1 MPRIL
6 TQEPDEPL
14 TASEDALS
22 VTESTSAPI
31 LTPQE
36 PSSSAMTPQD
46 QPGIATTA
54 AQPVIKKNLDK
65 YKLKTTPGK
74 SSLIDIKAKIEE
86 QEKEKKEKQETFTLE
101 NLKIIWQEYTEY
113 NPTQSVK
120 SALTN
125 CELELDGNKIIVYVP
140 NPVTKNTIMLENMLI
155 EKIRDSFHKS
165 DIEMVFE
172 INPERFPDID
182 QNLLKNKKTQRE
194 ILKEF
199 YDANHGIKEFMD
211 ELGLKLEEYGID

>member
-1 MPRIL
+1 VTPIAGNGHKPPAVVPAPAPTM
-6 TQEPDEPL
+6 TAQELPD
-14 TASEDALS
+14 TA
-22 VTESTSAPI
+22 I
-31 LTPQE
+31 NQQE
-36 PSSSAMTPQD
+36 
-46 QPGIATTA
+46 QPGTVMTTE
-54 AQPVIKKNLDK
+54 QPVIKKNLDK

-74 SSLIDIKAKIEE
+74 SSLTDIKAKIEE

-101 NLKIIWQEYTEY
+101 NIKVIWQEYTEY

-120 SALTN
+120 SALNN

-199 YDANHGIKEFMD
+199 YDTNHGIKDFMD